1 MTDLNITEVI
11 SAINQSGGIPL
22 TIHTVT
28 EQSSF
33 QFWLTIAISG
43 FMILYLLMGFLHGYG
58 KIILSKILIKI
69 FKKSH
74 KIKHLM
80 VIKHTRNEL
89 FNVSMIDGSTTRNI
103 QEAMI
108 KFNGEPFDLIL
119 YTGGG
124 EIFASEFISRL
135 FKSYNGKIR
144 TFVPMYSMSGGT
156 YLALSTNEIYMN
168 DYACLGGVDA
178 QIGSLFSFGSAKG
191 WNEVIKMKKGKA
203 NDQSIIMNMMGKQYT
218 KTMRANVNNLLLDK
232 VPDKYIREN
241 LVDLLTSG
249 NNQHALPLTK
259 EMLVSYGLPI
269 KNIDMETNKKMVKL
283 LKHMTEGVTYG

>member
-1 MTDLNITEVI
+1 MTDLNITEFI
-11 SAINQSGGIPL
+11 SALNNSGGIPL

-43 FMILYLLMGFLHGYG
+43 FMIIYLLMGLLHGSG
-58 KIILSKILIKI
+58 KIVLSKILVKL

-74 KIKHLM
+74 NIKHLM
-80 VIKHTRNEL
+80 VIKHTRSEL
-89 FNVSMIDGSTTRNI
+89 FNTSMIDGSTTRNI

-108 KFNGEPFDLIL
+108 KFNGEPFDLVL

-135 FKSYNGKIR
+135 FKSYKGKIR

-156 YLALSTNEIYMN
+156 FLALSTNEIYMN
-168 DYACLGGVDA
+168 DYACLGAIDPQLGT
-178 QIGSLFSFGSAKG
+178 LFSFGSAKG

-218 KTMRANVNNLLLDK
+218 KTMKENINALLLDK
-232 VPDKYIREN
+232 VFDEKQRKD
-241 LVDLLTSG
+241 LVNFLTSG
-249 NNQHALPLTK
+249 DVQHALPLTK
-259 EMLVSYGLPI
+259 SVLRTYGL
-269 KNIDMETNKKMVKL
+269 KVGDIDYETNKKLLSL
-283 LKHMTEGVTYG
+283 LKHITEGVTYG